1 MWTGGHLVLALTIL
15 PRVLRDK
22 SATELLRLEA
32 AFEHIGLPALFIQVV
47 SGVWLADRMMPNITQ
62 WFALDNSV
70 SRLLTLKLSL
80 LLITVILAL
89 DSRLR
94 LIPKLSARNLPA
106 LAWHIIAVTVVSVLF
121 VVVGVSFRTGWL
133 V

>member
-1 MWTGGHLVLALTIL
+1 VLALTIL

-22 SATELLRLEA
+22 SATELLRFES
-32 AFEHIGLPALFIQVV
+32 AFERIGLPALFIQVV
-47 SGVWLADRMMPNITQ
+47 SGVWLAYRMMPNITQ

-121 VVVGVSFRTGWL
+121 VVVCVSFRTGWL